1 LLGTWTPQA
10 ELNIA
15 PSLRLWDANG

>member
-10 ELNIA
+10 ELYIA